1 MIDHKFNMV
10 YRKINGRFQRFKKSA
25 ELWKNYQIEA
35 VPSRLSA
42 DELKEKF
49 RENGITF
56 ADWAAENGYTRQEV
70 YRVVNGLVK
79 ARYGKAHEI
88 AVKLGLKPKPAK
100 AA

>member
-1 MIDHKFNMV
+1 M
-10 YRKINGRFQRFKKSA
+10 KKVLTP
-25 ELWKNYQIEA
+25 E
-35 VPSRLSA
+35 
-42 DELKEKF
+42 ELKEEF
-49 RENGITF
+49 RAKGITF
-56 ADWAAENGYTRQEV
+56 SGWAAENGYTRQEV